1 VARAPALVET
11 MASESEVIG
20 LARKSRLSEIL
31 FGQTVM
37 SSAAAQAQYPTPV
50 APIVDHSTMLNVA
63 EKRLLAEWI
72 DTGGKYYND
81 AFNASSGVR
90 TVNALS
96 LASFQATVYPII
108 QSSCAAS
115 CHIARGSNTTAP
127 PGTSFLENKFV
138 LTGDPKSDYNNTL
151 TMISD
156 VCHPA
161 NNYLLSKPSTA
172 PHPAGA
178 VIPGT
183 TTPAPA
189 VLPVG
194 SANYNAIAAWIL
206 SGC

>member
-1 VARAPALVET
+1 LLV
-11 MASESEVIG
+11 
-20 LARKSRLSEIL
+20 
-31 FGQTVM
+31 
-37 SSAAAQAQYPTPV
+37 
-50 APIVDHSTMLNVA
+50 
-63 EKRLLAEWI
+63 EWI

-81 AFNASSGVR
+81 PFNGASGVR

-96 LASFQATVYPII
+96 QASFEATVYPII
-108 QSSCAAS
+108 KSTCAAN

-138 LTGDPKSDYNNTL
+138 LTGDPKSDFNNTL

-161 NNYLLSKPSTA
+161 NNLLLSKPSTS
-172 PHPAGA
+172 PHPIGA

-183 TTPAPA
+183 STPAPA
-189 VLPVG
+189 VLPPG
-194 SANYNAIAAWIL
+194 ANYNAIAAWIL